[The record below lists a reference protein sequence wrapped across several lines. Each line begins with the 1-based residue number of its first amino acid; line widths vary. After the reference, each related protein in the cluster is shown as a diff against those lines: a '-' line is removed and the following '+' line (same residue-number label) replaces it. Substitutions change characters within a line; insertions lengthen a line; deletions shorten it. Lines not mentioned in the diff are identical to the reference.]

1 MPLRCWLSLR
11 VLRSRNQ
18 AMEPGR
24 FAPPRIRLPVRLHFL
39 HPFVLSRANKVFSG
53 SESRS
58 RQSRMISSRCRKMV
72 FVSYIHV
79 LSAAFLMGL
88 AAAAPMGPV
97 NMLAIRRG
105 LIGGWRHTLACGIG
119 SVTGD
124 LILFSLVLLGG
135 HYLFSDLSNP
145 TLRTVLAA
153 IGVLVLLPL
162 GIYFLV
168 RAVKDPLRAFASAR
182 KRWNETTVPA
192 HLVAEVADAA
202 ALTTFNPLTIIYW
215 VGVTSNWL
223 PFAHSVLGTSA
234 PEWGILMAAAGLMTW
249 FTALVVVVRFIPS
262 RIGPIFFRLVNGI
275 LGLILLGFATFCA
288 IVLSRHFDH

>member
-1 MPLRCWLSLR
+1 M
-11 VLRSRNQ
+11 VL
-18 AMEPGR
+18 
-24 FAPPRIRLPVRLHFL
+24 
-39 HPFVLSRANKVFSG
+39 
-53 SESRS
+53 
-58 RQSRMISSRCRKMV
+58 
-72 FVSYIHV
+72 SYIHV

-105 LIGGWRHTLACGIG
+105 VIGGWRHTLACGIG

-135 HYLFSDLSNP
+135 HYLFSDLANP
-145 TLRTVLAA
+145 TLQTYLEA
-153 IGVLVLLPL
+153 IGVIVLLPL

-192 HLVAEVADAA
+192 HLVAEVGDAA
-202 ALTTFNPLTIIYW
+202 ALTIFNPLTIIYW
-215 VGVTSNWL
+215 VGVTANWL
-223 PFAHSVLGTSA
+223 PFAHSVLGITA
-234 PEWGILMAAAGLMTW
+234 PEWGILMSAVGLMTW
-249 FTALVVVVRFIPS
+249 FAALVIVVRFIPD
-262 RIGPIFFRLVNGI
+262 RIGPIFFRLVNAI

-288 IVLSRHFDH
+288 IVLIHHFNR

>member
-1 MPLRCWLSLR
+1 M
-11 VLRSRNQ
+11 
-18 AMEPGR
+18 A
-24 FAPPRIRLPVRLHFL
+24 
-39 HPFVLSRANKVFSG
+39 
-53 SESRS
+53 
-58 RQSRMISSRCRKMV
+58 

-79 LSAAFLMGL
+79 LSAGFLMGL

-105 LIGGWRHTLACGIG
+105 VIGGWRHTLACGIG

-145 TLRTVLAA
+145 TLQTVLAA
-153 IGVLVLLPL
+153 IGVIVLLPL
-162 GIYFLV
+162 GIYFLI
-168 RAVKDPLRAFASAR
+168 RAVKNPLRAFASAR

-192 HLVAEVADAA
+192 HLVAEVADAT
-202 ALTTFNPLTIIYW
+202 ALTILNPLTIIYW

-223 PFAHSVLGTSA
+223 PFAHSVLGASA
-234 PEWGILMAAAGLMTW
+234 PAWGILMAGAGLMTW
-249 FTALVVVVRFIPS
+249 FAALVVVVRFIPN
-262 RIGPIFFRLVNGI
+262 RIGPTFFRLVNAI

-288 IVLSRHFDH
+288 VVLFRHFNH

>member
-1 MPLRCWLSLR
+1 M
-11 VLRSRNQ
+11 
-18 AMEPGR
+18 A
-24 FAPPRIRLPVRLHFL
+24 
-39 HPFVLSRANKVFSG
+39 
-53 SESRS
+53 
-58 RQSRMISSRCRKMV
+58 

-105 LIGGWRHTLACGIG
+105 LIGGWRHTFACGIG

-124 LILFSLVLLGG
+124 LILFSVVLLGG

-145 TLRTVLAA
+145 TLRTILAA
-153 IGVLVLLPL
+153 IGVIVLLPL

-168 RAVKDPLRAFASAR
+168 RAVKDPLRAFTSAR

-192 HLVAEVADAA
+192 HLVAEVADST
-202 ALTTFNPLTIIYW
+202 ALTIVNPLTILYW

-223 PFAHSVLGTSA
+223 PFAHSVLGYTA
-234 PEWGILMAAAGLMTW
+234 PAWGLLMVAVGLACW
-249 FTALVVVVRFIPS
+249 VGALVVAVRFIPD
-262 RIGPIFFRLVNGI
+262 RIGPICFRLVNGV

-288 IVLSRHFDH
+288 VALSRNF

>member
-1 MPLRCWLSLR
+1 M
-11 VLRSRNQ
+11 
-18 AMEPGR
+18 A
-24 FAPPRIRLPVRLHFL
+24 
-39 HPFVLSRANKVFSG
+39 
-53 SESRS
+53 
-58 RQSRMISSRCRKMV
+58 

-105 LIGGWRHTLACGIG
+105 VIGGWRHTLACGIG

-124 LILFSLVLLGG
+124 LILFSMVLVGG

-145 TLRTVLAA
+145 TLQTVLAA
-153 IGVLVLLPL
+153 IGVIVLLPL

-168 RAVKDPLRAFASAR
+168 RVVKDPMRAYAR
-182 KRWNETTVPA
+182 ARQHWDEETVPA
-192 HLVAEVADAA
+192 HLVGEVADCV
-202 ALTTFNPLTIIYW
+202 ALTIFNPLAIVYW

-223 PFAHSVLGTSA
+223 PFAHSVLGDSA
-234 PEWGILMAAAGLMTW
+234 PVWGVLMAAAGLMSW
-249 FTALVVVVRFIPS
+249 FTVLIAVVRFIPK
-262 RIGPIFFRLVNGI
+262 RIGPIFFRLVNTI

-288 IVLSRHFDH
+288 IVLSRHFPH